1 MGEPAR
7 RAAMARRLLLLYPAL
22 ATAVVLR
29 RTPLTP
35 LKVTGRDAGNFLH
48 AMLSAD
54 VSALP
59 QNAHVDACLLTGQS
73 TVTDLITIARCQ
85 EEWLLL
91 CEDVSTVVRELE
103 KRRVTED
110 VTFTEKALTVFD
122 VLNGD
127 DAVDDALADK
137 AMKLEPTAVHKEN
150 DEWALGG
157 TSLREA
163 GGRVVMCAEDGDTD
177 AWERARVEAG
187 RPRCGFEFETSYDS
201 KLLESC
207 GPLESGLAFACAE
220 GKCYLGAELVGK
232 RRKAPSLRC
241 RLRGLRFSED
251 VDIKPGTTFGEGV
264 LTSVNGRNG
273 LAFIERKAGLG
284 IGDVVTVS
292 GVPATLA
299 ALEFGDG
306 LEDNEEEAVVAEPS
320 EKERKAAKLKAMQAK
335 LKAAGLAK
343 PDEADA
349 AAAEA
354 ARKAAKLKAMQEKL
368 AAAGLAKT
376 DEESEAE
383 RKAKKLAAMR
393 EKLAAAGL
401 APADDSEPD
410 AAAAAEAA
418 RKAAKLKQMQER
430 LAAAGLAPKD

>member
-1 MGEPAR
+1 MT
-7 RAAMARRLLLLYPAL
+7 RLLLLPWL
-22 ATAVVLR
+22 ASSVVLR

-35 LKVTGRDAGNFLH
+35 LKVTGRDAGAFLH

-54 VSALP
+54 VSTLP

-73 TVTDLITIARCQ
+73 TLTDLITIARCQ

-91 CEDVSTVVRELE
+91 CEDASTVVRELE
-103 KRRVTED
+103 KRRVMED
-110 VTFTEKALTVFD
+110 VAFSTIDRAVFD
-122 VLNGD
+122 VLHG

-137 AMKLEPTAVHKEN
+137 ALKLEPTAVYHN
-150 DEWALGG
+150 DDVWALGG

-163 GGRVVMCAEDGDTD
+163 GGRIITHAEDGPID
-177 AWERARVEAG
+177 AWERARVEKG
-187 RPRCGFEFETSYDS
+187 RPRCGFEFSTSYDS

-251 VDIKPGTTFGEGV
+251 VDMKPGTAFGEGV

-273 LAFIERKAGLG
+273 LAFIERKANLK
-284 IGDVVTVS
+284 IGDAVTVS

-299 ALEFGDG
+299 ALAFGDG
-306 LEDNEEEAVVAEPS
+306 LEDDEEEVVVAEPS

-335 LKAAGLAK
+335 L
-343 PDEADA
+343 
-349 AAAEA
+349 
-354 ARKAAKLKAMQEKL
+354 
-368 AAAGLAKT
+368 AAAGLAK

-401 APADDSEPD
+401 APAEDSPEPD
-410 AAAAAEAA
+410 AEAA
-418 RKAAKLKQMQER
+418 RKAAKLQAMREK
-430 LAAAGLAPKD
+430 LAAAGLPTPD

>member
-1 MGEPAR
+1 MT
-7 RAAMARRLLLLYPAL
+7 RLLLLL
-22 ATAVVLR
+22 VCHATAVVLR

-35 LKVTGRDAGNFLH
+35 LKVTGRDAGAFLH

-54 VSALP
+54 VSTLP

-73 TVTDLITIARCQ
+73 TLTDLITIARCQ

-91 CEDVSTVVRELE
+91 CEDSASVVRELE
-103 KRRVTED
+103 KRRVMED
-110 VTFTEKALTVFD
+110 VTFTTRDAAVFD
-122 VLNGD
+122 VLKG
-127 DAVDDALADK
+127 DAVKDALADT
-137 AMKLEPTAVHKEN
+137 ALSLGPTAVHKEN
-150 DEWALGG
+150 EEWALGG

-163 GGRVVMCAEDGDTD
+163 GGRIITNAEDGDTD
-177 AWERARVEAG
+177 AWERARVEKG
-187 RPRCGFEFETSYDS
+187 RPRSGFEFSTSYDS

-220 GKCYLGAELVGK
+220 AKCYLGAELVGK

-251 VDIKPGTTFGEGV
+251 VDIEPGTTFGEGV

-306 LEDNEEEAVVAEPS
+306 LEDNEEEVVVAEPS

-335 LKAAGLAK
+335 L
-343 PDEADA
+343 
-349 AAAEA
+349 
-354 ARKAAKLKAMQEKL
+354 
-368 AAAGLAKT
+368 AAAGLAKA
-376 DEESEAE
+376 EESEAE
-383 RKAKKLAAMR
+383 RKARKLAAMR

-401 APADDSEPD
+401 APADDSSEPD
-410 AAAAAEAA
+410 AEAAEAA
-418 RKAAKLKQMQER
+418 RKAAKLQAMREK
-430 LAAAGLAPKD
+430 LAAAGLAPPD

>member
-1 MGEPAR
+1 MT
-7 RAAMARRLLLLYPAL
+7 RLLLLPWL
-22 ATAVVLR
+22 ASSVILR

-35 LKVTGRDAGNFLH
+35 LKVTGKDAGAFLH

-54 VSALP
+54 VSTLP

-73 TVTDLITIARCQ
+73 TLTDLITIARCQ

-91 CEDVSTVVRELE
+91 CEDASTVVRELE
-103 KRRVTED
+103 KRRVMED
-110 VTFTEKALTVFD
+110 VAFSTMKKAVFD
-122 VLNGD
+122 VLHG
-127 DAVDDALADK
+127 DAVDDALADT
-137 AMKLEPTAVHKEN
+137 ALSLEPTAVYHN
-150 DEWALGG
+150 DDVWALGG

-163 GGRVVMCAEDGDTD
+163 GGRIIMKGEDGPID
-177 AWERARVEAG
+177 AWERARVEKG
-187 RPRCGFEFETSYDS
+187 RPRSGFEFNTSYDS

-251 VDIKPGTTFGEGV
+251 VDMKPGTAFGEGV

-273 LAFIERKAGLG
+273 LAFIERKANLK
-284 IGDVVTVS
+284 IGDAVTVS

-306 LEDNEEEAVVAEPS
+306 LEDNEEEVVVAEPS

-335 LKAAGLAK
+335 L
-343 PDEADA
+343 
-349 AAAEA
+349 
-354 ARKAAKLKAMQEKL
+354 
-368 AAAGLAKT
+368 AAAGLAK

-401 APADDSEPD
+401 APAEDSPEPD
-410 AAAAAEAA
+410 AEAA
-418 RKAAKLKQMQER
+418 RKAAKLQAMREK
-430 LAAAGLAPKD
+430 LAAAGLPTPD

>member
-1 MGEPAR
+1 MT
-7 RAAMARRLLLLYPAL
+7 RLLLLPWL
-22 ATAVVLR
+22 ASSVILR

-35 LKVTGRDAGNFLH
+35 LTVTGRDAGAFLH

-54 VSALP
+54 VSTLRP
-59 QNAHVDACLLTGQS
+59 NSHVDACLLTGQS
-73 TVTDLITIARCQ
+73 TLTDLITIARCQ

-103 KRRVTED
+103 KRRVMED
-110 VTFTEKALTVFD
+110 VAFTKKEAAVFD
-122 VLNGD
+122 VLNGND
-127 DAVDDALADK
+127 EDDALADK
-137 AMKLEPTAVHKEN
+137 ALKLEPTAVYHN
-150 DEWALGG
+150 DDVWALGG

-163 GGRVVMCAEDGDTD
+163 GGRIITHAEDGPID
-177 AWERARVEAG
+177 AWERARVEKG
-187 RPRCGFEFETSYDS
+187 RPRCGFEFSTSYDS

-251 VDIKPGTTFGEGV
+251 VDMKPGTAFGEGV

-273 LAFIERKAGLG
+273 LAFIERKANLK
-284 IGDVVTVS
+284 IGDAVTVS

-299 ALEFGDG
+299 ALAFGDG
-306 LEDNEEEAVVAEPS
+306 LEDDEEVVVAEPS

-343 PDEADA
+343 ADEADA

-354 ARKAAKLKAMQEKL
+354 ARKAAKLQ
-368 AAAGLAKT
+368 
-376 DEESEAE
+376 
-383 RKAKKLAAMR
+383 AMR

-401 APADDSEPD
+401 PTPD
-410 AAAAAEAA
+410 
-418 RKAAKLKQMQER
+418 
-430 LAAAGLAPKD
+430 

>member
-1 MGEPAR
+1 MT
-7 RAAMARRLLLLYPAL
+7 RLLLLPWL
-22 ATAVVLR
+22 ASSVVLR

-35 LKVTGRDAGNFLH
+35 LKVTGRDAGAFLH

-54 VSALP
+54 VSTLP

-73 TVTDLITIARCQ
+73 TLTDLITIARCQ

-91 CEDVSTVVRELE
+91 CEDASTVVRELE
-103 KRRVTED
+103 KRRVMED
-110 VTFTEKALTVFD
+110 VSFSTMKKAVFD
-122 VLNGD
+122 VLHG
-127 DAVDDALADK
+127 DAVDDALADT
-137 AMKLEPTAVHKEN
+137 ALSLEPTAVYHN
-150 DEWALGG
+150 DDVWALGG

-163 GGRVVMCAEDGDTD
+163 GGRIIMKGEDGPID
-177 AWERARVEAG
+177 AWERARVEKG
-187 RPRCGFEFETSYDS
+187 RPRSGFEFNTSYDS

-251 VDIKPGTTFGEGV
+251 VDLRPGTAFGEGV

-273 LAFIERKAGLG
+273 LAFIERKANLK
-284 IGDVVTVS
+284 IGDAVTVS

-299 ALEFGDG
+299 ALAFGDG
-306 LEDNEEEAVVAEPS
+306 LEDDEEEVVVAEPS

-335 LKAAGLAK
+335 L
-343 PDEADA
+343 
-349 AAAEA
+349 
-354 ARKAAKLKAMQEKL
+354 
-368 AAAGLAKT
+368 AAAGLAK

-401 APADDSEPD
+401 APAEDSPEPD
-410 AAAAAEAA
+410 AEAA
-418 RKAAKLKQMQER
+418 RKAAKLQAMREK
-430 LAAAGLAPKD
+430 LAAAGLPTPD

>member
-35 LKVTGRDAGNFLH
+35 LKVTGNDAGNFLH

-54 VSALP
+54 VSTLP

-73 TVTDLITIARCQ
+73 TLTDLITIARCQ
-85 EEWLLL
+85 DEWLLI

-103 KRRVTED
+103 KRRVMED
-110 VTFTEKALTVFD
+110 VTFTEKAFAVFD
-122 VLNGD
+122 VLHG

-137 AMKLEPTAVHKEN
+137 ALSLEPTAVYHNE
-150 DEWALGG
+150 DVWALGG

-177 AWERARVEAG
+177 AWEHERIKKG
-187 RPRCGFEFETSYDS
+187 RPRCGFEFNSPGDS

-251 VDIKPGTTFGEGV
+251 VDLRPGTTFDGGV
-264 LTSVNGRNG
+264 LTSISGKNG
-273 LAFIERKAGLG
+273 LAFIERKAGRG
-284 IGDVVTVS
+284 IGDAVTVC

-306 LEDNEEEAVVAEPS
+306 LEDDEEVVVEAPVS
-320 EKERKAAKLKAMQAK
+320 EKERKAAKLAAMQAK
-335 LKAAGLAK
+335 LAAAGLAK

-401 APADDSEPD
+401 APADDSSEPD

>member
-1 MGEPAR
+1 MT
-7 RAAMARRLLLLYPAL
+7 RLLLLPWL
-22 ATAVVLR
+22 ASSVVLR

-35 LKVTGRDAGNFLH
+35 LKVTGRDAGAFLH

-54 VSALP
+54 VSTLP

-73 TVTDLITIARCQ
+73 TLTDLITIARCQ

-103 KRRVTED
+103 KRRVMED
-110 VTFTEKALTVFD
+110 VAFSTIDRAVFD
-122 VLNGD
+122 VLHG

-137 AMKLEPTAVHKEN
+137 ALKLEPTAVYHN
-150 DEWALGG
+150 DDVWALGG

-163 GGRVVMCAEDGDTD
+163 GGRIITHAEDGPID
-177 AWERARVEAG
+177 AWERARVEKG
-187 RPRCGFEFETSYDS
+187 RPRCGFEFSTSYDS

-251 VDIKPGTTFGEGV
+251 VDMKPGTAFGEGV

-273 LAFIERKAGLG
+273 LAFIERKANLK
-284 IGDVVTVS
+284 IGDAVTVS

-299 ALEFGDG
+299 ALAFGDG
-306 LEDNEEEAVVAEPS
+306 LEDNEEEVVVAEPS

-335 LKAAGLAK
+335 L
-343 PDEADA
+343 
-349 AAAEA
+349 
-354 ARKAAKLKAMQEKL
+354 
-368 AAAGLAKT
+368 AAAGLAKA
-376 DEESEAE
+376 EESEAE
-383 RKAKKLAAMR
+383 RKAAKLKAMR

-401 APADDSEPD
+401 APAEDSDPD
-410 AAAAAEAA
+410 AAEAA
-418 RKAAKLKQMQER
+418 RKAAKLQAMREK
-430 LAAAGLAPKD
+430 LAAAGLAPPD

>member
-1 MGEPAR
+1 MT
-7 RAAMARRLLLLYPAL
+7 RLLLLPWL
-22 ATAVVLR
+22 ASSVILR

-35 LKVTGRDAGNFLH
+35 LKVTGKDAGAFLH

-54 VSALP
+54 VSTLP

-73 TVTDLITIARCQ
+73 TLTDLITIARCQ

-91 CEDVSTVVRELE
+91 CEDASTVVRELE
-103 KRRVTED
+103 KRRVMED
-110 VTFTEKALTVFD
+110 VSFSTMKKAVFD
-122 VLNGD
+122 VLHG
-127 DAVDDALADK
+127 DAVDDALADT
-137 AMKLEPTAVHKEN
+137 ALSLEPTAVYHN
-150 DEWALGG
+150 DDVWALGG

-163 GGRVVMCAEDGDTD
+163 GGRIIMKGEDGPID
-177 AWERARVEAG
+177 AWERARVEKG
-187 RPRCGFEFETSYDS
+187 RPRTGFEFETSYDS

-207 GPLESGLAFACAE
+207 GPLESGLAFCCAE

-241 RLRGLRFSED
+241 RLRGLRFSEE
-251 VDIKPGTTFGEGV
+251 VDLRPGTVFGEGV

-273 LAFIERKAGLG
+273 LAFIERKANLK
-284 IGDVVTVS
+284 IGDAVTVS

-299 ALEFGDG
+299 ALAFGDG
-306 LEDNEEEAVVAEPS
+306 LEDDEEEVVVAEPS

-335 LKAAGLAK
+335 L
-343 PDEADA
+343 
-349 AAAEA
+349 
-354 ARKAAKLKAMQEKL
+354 
-368 AAAGLAKT
+368 AAAGLAK

-401 APADDSEPD
+401 APAEDSPEPD
-410 AAAAAEAA
+410 AEAA
-418 RKAAKLKQMQER
+418 RKAAKLQAMREK
-430 LAAAGLAPKD
+430 LAAAGLPTPD

>member
-7 RAAMARRLLLLYPAL
+7 RAAMARRLLLLYPIIA
-22 ATAVVLR
+22 AAVNLR
-29 RTPLTP
+29 RTPLVP
-35 LKVTGRDAGNFLH
+35 LSVTGNDAGAFLH

-73 TVTDLITIARCQ
+73 TLTDLITIARGE

-103 KRRVTED
+103 KRRVMED
-110 VTFTEKALTVFD
+110 VTFTEKALAVFD
-122 VLNGD
+122 VLKG

-137 AMKLEPTAVHKEN
+137 ALSLEPTAVYHN
-150 DEWALGG
+150 DDVWALGG

-163 GGRVVMCAEDGDTD
+163 GGRVVTNAEDGDTD

-187 RPRCGFEFETSYDS
+187 RPRCGFEFNSPGDS

-241 RLRGLRFSED
+241 RLRGLRFEES
-251 VDIKPGTTFGEGV
+251 VDIKSGTTFSGGV
-264 LTSVNGRNG
+264 VTSVAGQNG
-273 LAFIERKAGLG
+273 LAFVERKANLKV
-284 IGDVVTVS
+284 GDAVTVS
-292 GVPATLA
+292 GKRATLA
-299 ALEFGDG
+299 ALEFSDG
-306 LEDNEEEAVVAEPS
+306 EEDAEEEVVVAEPS
-320 EKERKAAKLKAMQAK
+320 EKERKAAKLAAMQAK

-368 AAAGLAKT
+368 AAAGLAKA
-376 DEESEAE
+376 DESEAE

-401 APADDSEPD
+401 APAEDSEPD

-418 RKAAKLKQMQER
+418 RKAAKLQAMREK
-430 LAAAGLAPKD
+430 LAAAGIAPPD

>member
-1 MGEPAR
+1 MT
-7 RAAMARRLLLLYPAL
+7 RLLLLLCKL

-35 LKVTGRDAGNFLH
+35 LKVTGRDAGAFLH

-73 TVTDLITIARCQ
+73 TITDLITVARCQ

-91 CEDVSTVVRELE
+91 CEDVATVVRELE
-103 KRRVTED
+103 KRRVMED
-110 VTFTEKALTVFD
+110 VAFASIDKAVFD
-122 VLNGD
+122 VLHG
-127 DAVDDALADK
+127 DAVDDALAEK
-137 AMKLEPTAVHKEN
+137 ALSLEPTAVYHN
-150 DEWALGG
+150 DDVWALGG

-163 GGRVVMCAEDGDTD
+163 GGRVVITKEDGDTD

-187 RPRCGFEFETSYDS
+187 RPRCGFEFNTSYDS

-241 RLRGLRFSED
+241 RLRGLRFEEE
-251 VDIKPGTTFGEGV
+251 VDLRPGTAFGEGV
-264 LTSVNGRNG
+264 LTSVNGKNG

-284 IGDVVTVS
+284 IGDAVTVS

-306 LEDNEEEAVVAEPS
+306 LEDDEEVVEEAPVS
-320 EKERKAAKLKAMQAK
+320 EKERKAAKLAAMQAK
-335 LKAAGLAK
+335 LAAAGLAK
-343 PDEADA
+343 ADEADA

-368 AAAGLAKT
+368 AAAGLAK
-376 DEESEAE
+376 DEESKAE

-401 APADDSEPD
+401 APADDASEPD

>member
-1 MGEPAR
+1 
-7 RAAMARRLLLLYPAL
+7 MARRLLLLYPAL
-22 ATAVVLR
+22 AAAVVLR

-35 LKVTGRDAGNFLH
+35 LKVTGRDAGAFLH

-73 TVTDLITIARCQ
+73 TLTDLITIARCQ

-103 KRRVTED
+103 KRRVMED
-110 VTFTEKALTVFD
+110 VSFATIDRAVFD
-122 VLNGD
+122 VLQG
-127 DAVDDALADK
+127 DAVADALADK
-137 AMKLEPTAVHKEN
+137 ALSLEPTAVYHN
-150 DEWALGG
+150 DDVWALGG

-163 GGRVVMCAEDGDTD
+163 GGRVVTNAENGDTD

-187 RPRCGFEFETSYDS
+187 RPRCGFEFATEYDS

-241 RLRGLRFSED
+241 RLRGLRFEED
-251 VDIKPGTTFGEGV
+251 VDLRPGTTFGEGV

-273 LAFIERKAGLG
+273 LAFIERKANLK
-284 IGDVVTVS
+284 IGDAVTVS

-299 ALEFGDG
+299 ALAFGDG
-306 LEDNEEEAVVAEPS
+306 LEDDEEVVEEAPVS
-320 EKERKAAKLKAMQAK
+320 EKERKAAKLAAMQAK
-335 LKAAGLAK
+335 LAAAGLAK

-368 AAAGLAKT
+368 AAAGLAKA

-393 EKLAAAGL
+393 ERLAAAGL
-401 APADDSEPD
+401 APAEDSEPD
-410 AAAAAEAA
+410 AAAAEKA
-418 RKAAKLKQMQER
+418 RKAAKLQAMREK
-430 LAAAGLAPKD
+430 LAAAGIAPPD

>member
-1 MGEPAR
+1 MT
-7 RAAMARRLLLLYPAL
+7 RLLLLLCKL

-35 LKVTGRDAGNFLH
+35 LKVTGKDAGAFLH

-54 VSALP
+54 VSTLQP
-59 QNAHVDACLLTGQS
+59 GRHVDACLLTGQS
-73 TVTDLITIARCQ
+73 TLTDLITIARCQ

-91 CEDVSTVVRELE
+91 CEDASTVVRELE
-103 KRRVTED
+103 KRRVMED
-110 VTFTEKALTVFD
+110 VAFSTIDRAVFD
-122 VLNGD
+122 VLHG
-127 DAVDDALADK
+127 DAVDDALADT
-137 AMKLEPTAVHKEN
+137 ALSLEPTAVYHN
-150 DEWALGG
+150 DDVWALGG

-163 GGRVVMCAEDGDTD
+163 GGRIIMKGEDGPID
-177 AWERARVEAG
+177 AWERARVEKG
-187 RPRCGFEFETSYDS
+187 RPRSGFEFNTSYDS

-251 VDIKPGTTFGEGV
+251 VDMKPGTAFGEGV

-273 LAFIERKAGLG
+273 LAFIERKANLK
-284 IGDVVTVS
+284 IGDAVTVS

-299 ALEFGDG
+299 ALAFGDG
-306 LEDNEEEAVVAEPS
+306 LEDDEEEVVVAEPS

-335 LKAAGLAK
+335 L
-343 PDEADA
+343 
-349 AAAEA
+349 
-354 ARKAAKLKAMQEKL
+354 
-368 AAAGLAKT
+368 AAAGLAK

-401 APADDSEPD
+401 APAEDSPEPD
-410 AAAAAEAA
+410 AEAA
-418 RKAAKLKQMQER
+418 RKAAKLQAMREK
-430 LAAAGLAPKD
+430 LAAAGLPTPD

>member
-1 MGEPAR
+1 MT
-7 RAAMARRLLLLYPAL
+7 RLLLLLCKL

-35 LKVTGRDAGNFLH
+35 LKVTGKDAGAFLH

-54 VSALP
+54 VSTLP

-73 TVTDLITIARCQ
+73 TLTDLITIARCE

-91 CEDVSTVVRELE
+91 CEDASTVVRELE
-103 KRRVTED
+103 KRRVMED
-110 VTFTEKALTVFD
+110 VTFATIGKAVFD
-122 VLNGD
+122 VLHGD
-127 DAVDDALADK
+127 AVVDDALADT
-137 AMKLEPTAVHKEN
+137 ALSLGPTAVYHN
-150 DEWALGG
+150 DDVWALGG

-163 GGRVVMCAEDGDTD
+163 GGRIITNADDGDTD
-177 AWERARVEAG
+177 AWERARVEKG
-187 RPRCGFEFETSYDS
+187 RPRCGFEFSTSYDS
-201 KLLESC
+201 KLLESV

-251 VDIKPGTTFGEGV
+251 VDLQPGTTFGEGV
-264 LTSVNGRNG
+264 LTSIRGKNG
-273 LAFIERKAGLG
+273 LAFIERKANLK
-284 IGDVVTVS
+284 IGDAVTVS

-306 LEDNEEEAVVAEPS
+306 LEDDEEVVVEAPVS

-335 LKAAGLAK
+335 LAAAGLAK

-368 AAAGLAKT
+368 AAAGLAKAG
-376 DEESEAE
+376 EESEAE

-401 APADDSEPD
+401 RTPD
-410 AAAAAEAA
+410 
-418 RKAAKLKQMQER
+418 
-430 LAAAGLAPKD
+430 

>member
-1 MGEPAR
+1 MT
-7 RAAMARRLLLLYPAL
+7 RLLLLLCKL

-35 LKVTGRDAGNFLH
+35 LKVTGNDAGAFLH

-54 VSALP
+54 VSTLQP
-59 QNAHVDACLLTGQS
+59 GRHVDACLLTGQS
-73 TVTDLITIARCQ
+73 TLTDLITIARCQ

-103 KRRVTED
+103 KRRVMED
-110 VTFTEKALTVFD
+110 VAFATIEKAVFD
-122 VLNGD
+122 VLKG

-137 AMKLEPTAVHKEN
+137 ALKLEPTAVYHN
-150 DEWALGG
+150 DDVWALGG

-163 GGRVVMCAEDGDTD
+163 GGRIITNTEDGPTD
-177 AWERARVEAG
+177 AWERARVEKG
-187 RPRCGFEFETSYDS
+187 RPRTGFEFETSYDS

-251 VDIKPGTTFGEGV
+251 VDMKPGTAFGEGV

-273 LAFIERKAGLG
+273 LAFIERKANLK
-284 IGDVVTVS
+284 IGDAVTVS

-299 ALEFGDG
+299 ALAFGDG
-306 LEDNEEEAVVAEPS
+306 LEDDEEVVEEAPVS
-320 EKERKAAKLKAMQAK
+320 EKERKAAKLAAMQAK
-335 LKAAGLAK
+335 LAAAGLAK
-343 PDEADA
+343 AEESEAERKAAKLQAMREKLA
-349 AAAEA
+349 AAGLAKAEDPSEPDAEA
-354 ARKAAKLKAMQEKL
+354 ARKAAKLQ
-368 AAAGLAKT
+368 
-376 DEESEAE
+376 
-383 RKAKKLAAMR
+383 AMR

-401 APADDSEPD
+401 APPD
-410 AAAAAEAA
+410 
-418 RKAAKLKQMQER
+418 
-430 LAAAGLAPKD
+430 

>member
-1 MGEPAR
+1 MT
-7 RAAMARRLLLLYPAL
+7 RLLLLPWL
-22 ATAVVLR
+22 ASSVILR

-35 LKVTGRDAGNFLH
+35 LKVTGKDAGSFLH

-54 VSALP
+54 VSTLP

-73 TVTDLITIARCQ
+73 TLTDLITIARCE

-91 CEDVSTVVRELE
+91 CEDSAGVVRELE
-103 KRRVTED
+103 KRRVMED
-110 VTFTEKALTVFD
+110 VTFSTKDAAVFD
-122 VLNGD
+122 VLHG
-127 DAVDDALADK
+127 DAVDDALAEK
-137 AMKLEPTAVHKEN
+137 AMKLEPTAVYHN
-150 DEWALGG
+150 DDVWALGG

-163 GGRVVMCAEDGDTD
+163 GGRIITNSEDGPTD
-177 AWERARVEAG
+177 AWERARVEKG
-187 RPRCGFEFETSYDS
+187 RPRCGFEFSTSYDS

-251 VDIKPGTTFGEGV
+251 VDLRPGTTFGEGV

-273 LAFIERKAGLG
+273 LAFIERKANLK
-284 IGDVVTVS
+284 IGDAVAVS
-292 GVPATLA
+292 GCPATLA

-306 LEDNEEEAVVAEPS
+306 LEDNEEEVVVVEAPVS

-335 LKAAGLAK
+335 
-343 PDEADA
+343 P
-349 AAAEA
+349 
-354 ARKAAKLKAMQEKL
+354 
-368 AAAGLAKT
+368 AAAGLAKA
-376 DEESEAE
+376 DESEAE

-401 APADDSEPD
+401 AKADEAD
-410 AAAAAEAA
+410 AEAAEAA
-418 RKAAKLKQMQER
+418 RKAAKLQAMREK
-430 LAAAGLAPKD
+430 LAAAGLAPPD

>member
-1 MGEPAR
+1 MTT
-7 RAAMARRLLLLYPAL
+7 RLLLLPVL
-22 ATAVVLR
+22 ASSVMLR

-35 LKVTGRDAGNFLH
+35 LAVTGRDAGAFLH

-54 VSALP
+54 VSTLQP
-59 QNAHVDACLLTGQS
+59 GRHVDACLLTGQS
-73 TVTDLITIARCQ
+73 TLTDLITIARCQ

-103 KRRVTED
+103 KRRVMED
-110 VTFTEKALTVFD
+110 VAFATIDKAVFD
-122 VLNGD
+122 VLHD
-127 DAVDDALADK
+127 DAVDDALAD
-137 AMKLEPTAVHKEN
+137 TALALATNEVHR
-150 DEWALGG
+150 DGDAWALGG

-163 GGRVVMCAEDGDTD
+163 GGRVVMNAEDGDTD
-177 AWERARVEAG
+177 AWERARVEKG
-187 RPRCGFEFETSYDS
+187 RPRSGFEFKTSYDS

-241 RLRGLRFSED
+241 RLRGLRFSEE
-251 VDIKPGTTFGEGV
+251 VDMKPGTVFGEGV
-264 LTSVNGRNG
+264 LTSISGKNG

-284 IGDVVTVS
+284 IGDAVTVS
-292 GVPATLA
+292 GFPATLA

-306 LEDNEEEAVVAEPS
+306 LEDDEEVVVAEPS

-335 LKAAGLAK
+335 L
-343 PDEADA
+343 
-349 AAAEA
+349 
-354 ARKAAKLKAMQEKL
+354 
-368 AAAGLAKT
+368 AAAGLAKA

-383 RKAKKLAAMR
+383 RKAAKLKAMR

-401 APADDSEPD
+401 AKAEDSSEPD
-410 AAAAAEAA
+410 AAAAETA
-418 RKAAKLKQMQER
+418 RKAAKLQAMREK
-430 LAAAGLAPKD
+430 LAAAGLPTPD

>member
-1 MGEPAR
+1 
-7 RAAMARRLLLLYPAL
+7 MARRLLLLYPAL
-22 ATAVVLR
+22 AAAVSLR
-29 RTPLTP
+29 RTPLVP
-35 LKVTGRDAGNFLH
+35 LSVTGRDAGAFLH

-73 TVTDLITIARCQ
+73 TLTDLITIARCQ

-103 KRRVTED
+103 KRRVMED
-110 VTFTEKALTVFD
+110 VSFSTIEKAVFD
-122 VLNGD
+122 VLHG

-137 AMKLEPTAVHKEN
+137 ALSLEPTAVYHNE
-150 DEWALGG
+150 DVWALGG

-163 GGRVVMCAEDGDTD
+163 GGRVVTNAEDGTVD
-177 AWERARVEAG
+177 AWERARVEKG

-241 RLRGLRFSED
+241 RLRGLRFEEE
-251 VDIKPGTTFGEGV
+251 VDLRPGTTFGEGV

-273 LAFIERKAGLG
+273 LAFIERKANLK
-284 IGDVVTVS
+284 IGDAVTVS

-306 LEDNEEEAVVAEPS
+306 LEDDEEVVVAEPS
-320 EKERKAAKLKAMQAK
+320 EKERKAAKLAAMQAK
-335 LKAAGLAK
+335 LAAAGLAK

-368 AAAGLAKT
+368 AAAGLAK

-401 APADDSEPD
+401 APAEDSSEPD
-410 AAAAAEAA
+410 ADAAEAA
-418 RKAAKLKQMQER
+418 RKAAKLQAMREK
-430 LAAAGLAPKD
+430 LAAAGLATPD